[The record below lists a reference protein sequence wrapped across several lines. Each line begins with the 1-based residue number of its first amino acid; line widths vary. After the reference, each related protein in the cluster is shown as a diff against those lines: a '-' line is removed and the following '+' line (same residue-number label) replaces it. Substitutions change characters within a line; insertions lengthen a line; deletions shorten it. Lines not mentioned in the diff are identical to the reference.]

1 MKSVTNR
8 ALVAKKKMY
17 NNPKTEVL
25 PVNTEYMMQDVTVSV
40 NQGGGGGQ
48 AHAPVRNVAPAVPGE
63 GL

>member
-8 ALVAKKKMY
+8 ALVVMKKMY

-25 PVNTEYMMQDVTVSV
+25 PVNTEYVMQGLTLSADGNGSGVTE
-40 NQGGGGGQ
+40 
-48 AHAPVRNVAPAVPGE
+48 APVRNVAPAVPGE

>member
-8 ALVAKKKMY
+8 ALAAMKKMY

-25 PVNTEYMMQDVTVSV
+25 PVNTEYVMQGLTLSADG
-40 NQGGGGGQ
+40 NGNG
-48 AHAPVRNVAPAVPGE
+48 HMEAPVRNVAPAVPGE